1 MNEKILNELLARAV
15 RTGHVELELDD
26 SVVDG
31 LLKQTYPELPNFIKK
46 EAKDKFRVRLQDS
59 AIASAK
65 EVVSPKSMS
74 LGRFLEAVR
83 AKANLTRLDIGVRL
97 QKSDEY
103 VQRLERGDLS
113 PAELPTR
120 DLADVVE
127 LFRLVV
133 TMVAE
138 MIMVSVETMTTKQ
151 NIRASARS
159 HGGVRHDI
167 RGEDVER
174 ALDAFAR
181 KLASKS
187 SRGNAESKDLETCMS
202 NLREELQ
209 RRGRVELLE

>member
-15 RTGHVELELDD
+15 RTGDVELELDD
-26 SVVDG
+26 MVVDS
-31 LLKQTYPELPNFIKK
+31 LLKQTCPDLPIHVKK
-46 EAKDKFRVRLQDS
+46 QAKERFRVRLQDA
-59 AIASAK
+59 AIARAK
-65 EVVSPKSMS
+65 EVVSPKSIS

-97 QKSDEY
+97 LKSDEY

-138 MIMVSVETMTTKQ
+138 MIMVSVETMSTKQ

-187 SRGNAESKDLETCMS
+187 SRVNAGSKELETCMS

-209 RRGRVELLE
+209 RRGRVELLK

>member
-15 RTGHVELELDD
+15 RTGDVELELDD

-46 EAKDKFRVRLQDS
+46 QAKDKFRVRLQDA
-59 AIASAK
+59 AIARAK
-65 EVVSPKSMS
+65 EAVSPKSMS

-133 TMVAE
+133 TMVA
-138 MIMVSVETMTTKQ
+138 
-151 NIRASARS
+151 
-159 HGGVRHDI
+159 
-167 RGEDVER
+167 
-174 ALDAFAR
+174 
-181 KLASKS
+181 
-187 SRGNAESKDLETCMS
+187 
-202 NLREELQ
+202 
-209 RRGRVELLE
+209 

>member
-15 RTGHVELELDD
+15 RTGDVELELDD

-46 EAKDKFRVRLQDS
+46 QAKDKFRARLQDA
-59 AIASAK
+59 AIARAK
-65 EVVSPKSMS
+65 EVVSPKRMS

-138 MIMVSVETMTTKQ
+138 MIMVSVETMSTKQ

-187 SRGNAESKDLETCMS
+187 SRANAESKELETCMS

-209 RRGRVELLE
+209 RRGRMELLK

>member
-15 RTGHVELELDD
+15 RTGDVNLELDD

-46 EAKDKFRVRLQDS
+46 QAKDKFRVRLQDA
-59 AIASAK
+59 AIARAK
-65 EVVSPKSMS
+65 EAVSPKSMS

-138 MIMVSVETMTTKQ
+138 MIMVSVETMSTKQ

-187 SRGNAESKDLETCMS
+187 SRANAESKELETCMS

-209 RRGRVELLE
+209 RRGRVELLK

>member
-1 MNEKILNELLARAV
+1 MNEKMLNELLGYAI

-26 SVVDG
+26 MVVES
-31 LLKQTYPELPNFIKK
+31 LLKQTCPDLAIHMKK
-46 EAKDKFRVRLQDS
+46 QAKERFRVRLQDA

-65 EVVSPKSMS
+65 AVVSWKGMS
-74 LGRFLEAVR
+74 FGRFIESVR
-83 AKANLTRLDIGVRL
+83 AKAKLTRLDVGVRL

-103 VQRLERGDLS
+103 VQRLERGDLN
-113 PAELPTR
+113 PVELPTR
-120 DLADVVE
+120 ELADVVE
-127 LFRLVV
+127 LFGLVV
-133 TMVAE
+133 TAVAE
-138 MIMVSVETMTTKQ
+138 MIMVSVGTMSTKE

-159 HGGVRHDI
+159 HGGVHHDI

-187 SRGNAESKDLETCMS
+187 PRVNAEPKELESCMI

-209 RRGRVELLE
+209 RRRRVELLK